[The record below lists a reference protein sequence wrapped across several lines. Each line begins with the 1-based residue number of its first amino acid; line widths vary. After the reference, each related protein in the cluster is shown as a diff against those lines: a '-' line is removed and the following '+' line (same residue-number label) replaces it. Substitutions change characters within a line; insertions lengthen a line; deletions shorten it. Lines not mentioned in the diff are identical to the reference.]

1 MIIKNFIYNILYLKL
16 IIKLMAENVDRVGTK
31 KTPLEMAAYIEQ
43 INMRERKY
51 SAINKVFTLN
61 VKKRNIL

>member
-1 MIIKNFIYNILYLKL
+1 
-16 IIKLMAENVDRVGTK
+16 MAENVDKVGTK